1 MADAALADEACAAA
15 ARGNGLR
22 EVHTLFGGMRGL
34 LEDLEERLVLSMF
47 RQEAL
52 VDGNQRVEHGLIAL
66 FCMAAFLDAGN
77 SRAEELFKGGDAEF
91 RVLVADLGGSD
102 ESHAVEWAGGAAG
115 PLYGMG
121 FVRASEVCDEDT
133 KLSVASFEKLLGAAI
148 AGIEKRGHA
157 KKGDKTMLDALI
169 PIHECFLPE
178 HAEDKTLFEVLQEAS
193 HAAKE
198 GVDFTKTIAARRG
211 RASLVGERSIGH
223 EDPGAVS
230 SMLMYRALYNF
241 LRK

>member
-1 MADAALADEACAAA
+1 MTRIKDALDAVAAA
-15 ARGNGLR
+15 IIAQKDYLTDLDRQIADGDHGINMTRG
-22 EVHTLFGGMRGL
+22 F
-34 LEDLEERLVLSMF
+34 
-47 RQEAL
+47 Q
-52 VDGNQRVEHGLIAL
+52 
-66 FCMAAFLDAGN
+66 AAMD
-77 SRAEELFKGGDAEF
+77 
-91 RVLVADLGGSD
+91 
-102 ESHAVEWAGGAAG
+102 AVEEMDDTTKPGPVLETIGKAFIHNVGGAAG
-115 PLYGMG
+115 PLYGTG
-121 FVRASEVCDEDT
+121 LIKATAVCDENT
-133 KLSVASFEKLLGAAI
+133 KLNVASFEKLLGAAI

-169 PIHECFLPE
+169 PIHACFLPE
-178 HAEDKTLFEVLQEAS
+178 NAEGKTLFEVLQDAS

-198 GVDFTKTIAARRG
+198 GVDYTKTIAARRG

>member
-1 MADAALADEACAAA
+1 MTRIKDALDAVAAA
-15 ARGNGLR
+15 IIAQKDYLTDLDRQIADGDHGINMARG
-22 EVHTLFGGMRGL
+22 F
-34 LEDLEERLVLSMF
+34 
-47 RQEAL
+47 Q
-52 VDGNQRVEHGLIAL
+52 
-66 FCMAAFLDAGN
+66 AAMD
-77 SRAEELFKGGDAEF
+77 
-91 RVLVADLGGSD
+91 
-102 ESHAVEWAGGAAG
+102 AVEEMDDTTKPGPVLETVGRAFIHNVGGAAG
-115 PLYGMG
+115 PLYGTG
-121 FVRASEVCDEDT
+121 FIKAAAVCDEDT
-133 KLSVASFEKLLGAAI
+133 KLNVASFEKLLGAAI

-169 PIHECFLPE
+169 PIHACFLPE
-178 HAEDKTLFEVLQEAS
+178 NAEGKTLFEVLQDAS

-198 GVDFTKTIAARRG
+198 GVDYTKTIAARRG

>member
-1 MADAALADEACAAA
+1 MTRIKDALDAVAAA
-15 ARGNGLR
+15 IIAQKDYLTDLDRQIADGDHGINMARG
-22 EVHTLFGGMRGL
+22 F
-34 LEDLEERLVLSMF
+34 
-47 RQEAL
+47 Q
-52 VDGNQRVEHGLIAL
+52 
-66 FCMAAFLDAGN
+66 AAMD
-77 SRAEELFKGGDAEF
+77 
-91 RVLVADLGGSD
+91 
-102 ESHAVEWAGGAAG
+102 AVEEMDDTTKPGPVLETIGRAFIHNVGGAAG
-115 PLYGMG
+115 PLYGTG
-121 FVRASEVCDEDT
+121 FIKAAAVCDENT
-133 KLSVASFEKLLGAAI
+133 KLNVSSFEKLLGAAI

-169 PIHECFLPE
+169 PIHACFLPE
-178 HAEDKTLFEVLQEAS
+178 NAEGKTLFEVLQDAS

-198 GVDFTKTIAARRG
+198 GVDYTKTIAARRG

>member
-1 MADAALADEACAAA
+1 MTRIKDALDAVAAA
-15 ARGNGLR
+15 I
-22 EVHTLFGGMRGL
+22 
-34 LEDLEERLVLSMF
+34 
-47 RQEAL
+47 
-52 VDGNQRVEHGLIAL
+52 IAQKDYL
-66 FCMAAFLDAGN
+66 TDTIGKAFIRN
-77 SRAEELFKGGDAEF
+77 
-91 RVLVADLGGSD
+91 V
-102 ESHAVEWAGGAAG
+102 GGAAG

-157 KKGDKTMLDALI
+157 QKGDKTMLDVLI

-178 HAEDKTLFEVLQEAS
+178 HAEGKTLFEVLQEAS

>member
-1 MADAALADEACAAA
+1 MTRIKDALDAVAAA
-15 ARGNGLR
+15 IIAQKDYLTDLDRQIADGDHGINMARG
-22 EVHTLFGGMRGL
+22 F
-34 LEDLEERLVLSMF
+34 
-47 RQEAL
+47 Q
-52 VDGNQRVEHGLIAL
+52 
-66 FCMAAFLDAGN
+66 AAMD
-77 SRAEELFKGGDAEF
+77 
-91 RVLVADLGGSD
+91 
-102 ESHAVEWAGGAAG
+102 AVEEMDDTTKPGPVLETVGKAFIHNVGGAAG
-115 PLYGMG
+115 PLYGTG
-121 FVRASEVCDEDT
+121 FIKAAAVCDEDT
-133 KLSVASFEKLLGAAI
+133 KLNVASFEKLLGAAI

-169 PIHECFLPE
+169 PIHACFLPE
-178 HAEDKTLFEVLQEAS
+178 NAEGKTLFEVLQDAS

-198 GVDFTKTIAARRG
+198 GVDYTKTMAARRG

>member
-1 MADAALADEACAAA
+1 MTRIKDALDAVAAA
-15 ARGNGLR
+15 IIAQKDYLTDLDRQIADGDHGINMTRG
-22 EVHTLFGGMRGL
+22 F
-34 LEDLEERLVLSMF
+34 
-47 RQEAL
+47 Q
-52 VDGNQRVEHGLIAL
+52 
-66 FCMAAFLDAGN
+66 AAMD
-77 SRAEELFKGGDAEF
+77 
-91 RVLVADLGGSD
+91 
-102 ESHAVEWAGGAAG
+102 AVEEMDDTTKPGPVLETIGKAFIHNVGGAAG
-115 PLYGMG
+115 PLYGTG
-121 FVRASEVCDEDT
+121 FIKAAAVCDEDT
-133 KLSVASFEKLLGAAI
+133 KLNVASFEKLLGAAI

-157 KKGDKTMLDALI
+157 KKGDKTMLDTLI
-169 PIHECFLPE
+169 PIHACFLPE
-178 HAEDKTLFEVLQEAS
+178 NAEGKTLFEVLQEAS

>member
-1 MADAALADEACAAA
+1 MTRIKGALDAVAAA
-15 ARGNGLR
+15 IISQKDYLTDLDRQIADGDHGINMARG
-22 EVHTLFGGMRGL
+22 F
-34 LEDLEERLVLSMF
+34 
-47 RQEAL
+47 Q
-52 VDGNQRVEHGLIAL
+52 
-66 FCMAAFLDAGN
+66 AAMD
-77 SRAEELFKGGDAEF
+77 
-91 RVLVADLGGSD
+91 
-102 ESHAVEWAGGAAG
+102 AVEEMDDTTKPGPVLETVGKAFIHNVGGAAG
-115 PLYGMG
+115 PLYGTG
-121 FVRASEVCDEDT
+121 FIKAAAVCDEDT
-133 KLSVASFEKLLGAAI
+133 KLNVASFEKLLGAAI

-169 PIHECFLPE
+169 PIHACFLPE
-178 HAEDKTLFEVLQEAS
+178 NAEGKTLFEVLQDAS

-198 GVDFTKTIAARRG
+198 GVDYTKTIAARRG

>member
-1 MADAALADEACAAA
+1 MTRIKDALDAVAAA
-15 ARGNGLR
+15 IIAQKDYLTDLDRQIADGDHGINMARG
-22 EVHTLFGGMRGL
+22 F
-34 LEDLEERLVLSMF
+34 
-47 RQEAL
+47 Q
-52 VDGNQRVEHGLIAL
+52 
-66 FCMAAFLDAGN
+66 AAMD
-77 SRAEELFKGGDAEF
+77 
-91 RVLVADLGGSD
+91 
-102 ESHAVEWAGGAAG
+102 AVEEMDDTTKPGPVLETIGRAFIHNVGGAAG
-115 PLYGMG
+115 PLYGTG
-121 FVRASEVCDEDT
+121 FIKAAAVCDEDT
-133 KLSVASFEKLLGAAI
+133 KFNVTSFEKLLGAAI

-169 PIHECFLPE
+169 PIHACFLPE
-178 HAEDKTLFEVLQEAS
+178 NAEGKTLFEVLQDAS

-198 GVDFTKTIAARRG
+198 GVDYTKTIAARRG

>member
-1 MADAALADEACAAA
+1 MTRIKDALDAVAAA
-15 ARGNGLR
+15 IIAQKDYLTDLDRQIADGDHGINMTRGFQAAMDTVEEMDDTTKPGP
-22 EVHTLFGGMRGL
+22 V
-34 LEDLEERLVLSMF
+34 LETI
-47 RQEAL
+47 
-52 VDGNQRVEHGLIAL
+52 GK
-66 FCMAAFLDAGN
+66 AFIHN
-77 SRAEELFKGGDAEF
+77 
-91 RVLVADLGGSD
+91 V
-102 ESHAVEWAGGAAG
+102 GGAAG
-115 PLYGMG
+115 PLYGTG
-121 FVRASEVCDEDT
+121 FIKAAAVCDENT
-133 KLSVASFEKLLGAAI
+133 KLNVASFEKLLGAAI

-169 PIHECFLPE
+169 PIHACFLPE
-178 HAEDKTLFEVLQEAS
+178 NAEGKTLFEVLQDAS

-198 GVDFTKTIAARRG
+198 GVDYTKTIAARRG

>member
-1 MADAALADEACAAA
+1 MTRIKDALDAVAAA
-15 ARGNGLR
+15 IIAQKDYLTNLDRQIADGDHGINMARG
-22 EVHTLFGGMRGL
+22 F
-34 LEDLEERLVLSMF
+34 
-47 RQEAL
+47 Q
-52 VDGNQRVEHGLIAL
+52 
-66 FCMAAFLDAGN
+66 AAMD
-77 SRAEELFKGGDAEF
+77 
-91 RVLVADLGGSD
+91 
-102 ESHAVEWAGGAAG
+102 AVEEMDDTTKPGPVLETVGKAFIHNVGGAAG
-115 PLYGMG
+115 PLYGTG
-121 FVRASEVCDEDT
+121 FIKAATVCDEDT
-133 KLSVASFEKLLGAAI
+133 KLNVASFEKLLGAAI

-169 PIHECFLPE
+169 PIHACFLPE
-178 HAEDKTLFEVLQEAS
+178 NAEGKTLFEVLQDAS

-198 GVDFTKTIAARRG
+198 GVDYTKTIAARRG

>member
-1 MADAALADEACAAA
+1 MTRIKDALDAVAAA
-15 ARGNGLR
+15 IISQKDYLTDLDRQIADGDHGINMARG
-22 EVHTLFGGMRGL
+22 F
-34 LEDLEERLVLSMF
+34 
-47 RQEAL
+47 Q
-52 VDGNQRVEHGLIAL
+52 
-66 FCMAAFLDAGN
+66 AAMD
-77 SRAEELFKGGDAEF
+77 
-91 RVLVADLGGSD
+91 
-102 ESHAVEWAGGAAG
+102 AVEEMDDTTKPGPVLETVGKAFIHNVGGAAG
-115 PLYGMG
+115 PLYDTG
-121 FVRASEVCDEDT
+121 FIKAAAVCDEDT
-133 KLSVASFEKLLGAAI
+133 KLNVASFEKLLGAAI

-169 PIHECFLPE
+169 PIHACFLPE
-178 HAEDKTLFEVLQEAS
+178 NAEGKTLFEVLQDAS

-198 GVDFTKTIAARRG
+198 GVDYTKTIAARRG

>member
-1 MADAALADEACAAA
+1 MTRIKDALDAVAAA
-15 ARGNGLR
+15 IIAQKDYLTDLDRQIADGDHGINMTRG
-22 EVHTLFGGMRGL
+22 F
-34 LEDLEERLVLSMF
+34 
-47 RQEAL
+47 Q
-52 VDGNQRVEHGLIAL
+52 
-66 FCMAAFLDAGN
+66 AAMD
-77 SRAEELFKGGDAEF
+77 
-91 RVLVADLGGSD
+91 
-102 ESHAVEWAGGAAG
+102 AVEEMDDTTKPGPVLETVGKAFIHNVGGAAG
-115 PLYGMG
+115 PLYGTG
-121 FVRASEVCDEDT
+121 FIKAAAVCDEDT
-133 KLSVASFEKLLGAAI
+133 NLNVASFEKLLGAAI

-169 PIHECFLPE
+169 PIHACFLPE
-178 HAEDKTLFEVLQEAS
+178 NAEGKTLFEVLQDAS

-198 GVDFTKTIAARRG
+198 GVDYTKTIAARRG

>member
-1 MADAALADEACAAA
+1 MTRIKDALDAVAAA
-15 ARGNGLR
+15 IIAQKDYLTDLDRQIADGDHGINMARG
-22 EVHTLFGGMRGL
+22 F
-34 LEDLEERLVLSMF
+34 
-47 RQEAL
+47 Q
-52 VDGNQRVEHGLIAL
+52 
-66 FCMAAFLDAGN
+66 AAMD
-77 SRAEELFKGGDAEF
+77 
-91 RVLVADLGGSD
+91 
-102 ESHAVEWAGGAAG
+102 AVEEMDDTTKPGPVLETVGKAFIHNVGGAAG
-115 PLYGMG
+115 PLYGTG
-121 FVRASEVCDEDT
+121 FIKAAAVCDEDT
-133 KLSVASFEKLLGAAI
+133 KLNVASFEKLLGAAI

-169 PIHECFLPE
+169 PIHACFLPE
-178 HAEDKTLFEVLQEAS
+178 NAEGKTLFEVLQDAS

-198 GVDFTKTIAARRG
+198 GVDYTKTIAARRG

>member
-1 MADAALADEACAAA
+1 MTRIKDALDAVAAA
-15 ARGNGLR
+15 IIAQKDYLTDLDRQIADGDHGINMARG
-22 EVHTLFGGMRGL
+22 F
-34 LEDLEERLVLSMF
+34 
-47 RQEAL
+47 Q
-52 VDGNQRVEHGLIAL
+52 
-66 FCMAAFLDAGN
+66 AAMD
-77 SRAEELFKGGDAEF
+77 
-91 RVLVADLGGSD
+91 
-102 ESHAVEWAGGAAG
+102 AVEEMDDTTEPGPVLETIGRAFIHNVGGAAG
-115 PLYGMG
+115 PLYGTG
-121 FVRASEVCDEDT
+121 FIKAAAVCDENT
-133 KLSVASFEKLLGAAI
+133 KLNVASFEKLLGAAI

-169 PIHECFLPE
+169 PIHACFLPE
-178 HAEDKTLFEVLQEAS
+178 NAEGKTLFEVLQDAS

-198 GVDFTKTIAARRG
+198 GVDYTKTIAARRG

>member
-1 MADAALADEACAAA
+1 MTRIKDALDAVAAA
-15 ARGNGLR
+15 IIAQKDYLTDLDRQIADGDHGINMTRG
-22 EVHTLFGGMRGL
+22 F
-34 LEDLEERLVLSMF
+34 
-47 RQEAL
+47 Q
-52 VDGNQRVEHGLIAL
+52 
-66 FCMAAFLDAGN
+66 AAMD
-77 SRAEELFKGGDAEF
+77 
-91 RVLVADLGGSD
+91 
-102 ESHAVEWAGGAAG
+102 AVEEMDDTTKPGPVLETLGKAFIHNVGGAAG
-115 PLYGMG
+115 PLYGTG
-121 FVRASEVCDEDT
+121 FIKATAVCDENT
-133 KLSVASFEKLLGAAI
+133 KLNVASFEKLLGAAI

-169 PIHECFLPE
+169 PIHACFLPE
-178 HAEDKTLFEVLQEAS
+178 NAEGKTLFEVLQDAS

-198 GVDFTKTIAARRG
+198 GVDYTKTIAARRG